1 MVTRRSLLNTGLMA
15 GAGLMLPGA
24 LRRAVA
30 QQPSAA
36 QSERNKSL
44 VRQFKEAQGTK
55 DEAAVMREVLAP
67 DSKRLRAGFEHL
79 ANNAKDQGLPSPGTN
94 LRDAIPDRAD
104 VIEEM
109 IAEGDQVGMLFRV
122 TGAHR
127 GDFYG
132 IAPTGK
138 KIDVYEAGIFRVAD
152 GKIVETWF
160 MADEAGLLKQLG
172 ASLPPRKDGKRIA
185 PPVTGAGEDPDAVVR
200 RLEASPLGT
209 PEDRNRLMVARSK
222 GSAPAAGDRTP
233 DYRGTRAGFQHLRDY
248 GVSKGVGD
256 QTITVALPDRRDRID
271 GFLAEGDRVWMRFKV
286 AGTHGGNLYG
296 MPPTGIRVEAPEIGI
311 MQIVGGKWKQT
322 WYFGDELGLMLQL
335 GALHMLGT

>member
-1 MVTRRSLLNTGLMA
+1 MLTRRTLLNATLGL
-15 GAGLMLPGA
+15 GAGLALPMTA
-24 LRRAVA
+24 RRAAA
-30 QQPSAA
+30 QQPATS
-36 QSERNKSL
+36 QLEHNKSL
-44 VRQFKEAQGTK
+44 VRRFKESQRTK
-55 DEAAVMREVLAP
+55 DEAAIMREVLAP

-79 ANNAKDQGLPSPGTN
+79 GNNAKDQGFASPGPN

-122 TGAHR
+122 TGTHR

-138 KIDVYEAGIFRVAD
+138 AVNVYEAGIFRIAD
-152 GKIVETWF
+152 GKIVESWF

-172 ASLPPRKDGKRIA
+172 AQLPSRKDGKRVA
-185 PPVTGAGEDPDAVVR
+185 PPVTGLGEDPDAVVR
-200 RLEASPLGT
+200 RLEAGPLAT
-209 PEDRNRLMVARSK
+209 PEDRNRLIVARSK
-222 GSAPAAGDRTP
+222 GSAPAPGDRTP
-233 DYRGTRAGFQHLRDY
+233 DFRGARAGFQHLRDY
-248 GVSKGVGD
+248 GVAKGVGD

-271 GFLAEGDRVWMRFKV
+271 GFIAEGENVWMRFKV

-296 MPPTGIRVEAPEIGI
+296 MAPTGIQVEAPEIGI
-311 MQIVGGKWKQT
+311 MRLVDGKWKQT

-335 GALHMLGT
+335 GALHMLGV

>member
-1 MVTRRSLLNTGLMA
+1 MLTRRSLLNTTLAA
-15 GAGLMLPGA
+15 GAGLMLPMPA
-24 LRRAVA
+24 RRAAA
-30 QQPSAA
+30 QQPSAS
-36 QSERNKSL
+36 QIERNKSL
-44 VRQFKEAQGTK
+44 VRRFKESQGTK

-67 DSKRLRAGFEHL
+67 DAKRLRAGFEHL
-79 ANNAKDQGLPSPGTN
+79 AINAKDQGFPNPGPN

-104 VIEEM
+104 VIEDM

-122 TGAHR
+122 TGTHR

-138 KIDVYEAGIFRVAD
+138 TVNVYEAGIFRVAD
-152 GKIVETWF
+152 GKIVESWF

-172 ASLPPRKDGKRIA
+172 APLPPRKDGKRMA
-185 PPVTGAGEDPDAVVR
+185 PPVTGLGEDPDAVVR
-200 RLEASPLGT
+200 RLEASSLST

-222 GSAPAAGDRTP
+222 GSAPAAGDRTA
-233 DYRGTRAGFQHLRDY
+233 DFRGTRAGFQHLRDY
-248 GVSKGVGD
+248 GVAKGVGD

-271 GFLAEGDRVWMRFKV
+271 GFIAEGEKVWMRFKV

-296 MPPTGIRVEAPEIGI
+296 MAPTGIRVEAPEIGV
-311 MQIVGGKWKQT
+311 MRFAGGKWKET

-335 GALHMLGT
+335 GALHMLGI